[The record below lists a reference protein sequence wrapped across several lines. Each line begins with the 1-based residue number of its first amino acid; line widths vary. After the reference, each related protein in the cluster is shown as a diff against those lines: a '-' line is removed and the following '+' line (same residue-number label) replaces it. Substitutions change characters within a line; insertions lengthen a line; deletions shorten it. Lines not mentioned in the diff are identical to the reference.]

1 MLLFLLLFIFFSVI
15 QWLNV
20 KDIVSFVC
28 QHLNAFS
35 IKLIFFFSKYF
46 FVTQFLYVLLQA
58 CIKIG
63 ECSDSWITK
72 CLNELKLRKFEV
84 PFLS

>member
-35 IKLIFFFSKYF
+35 IKLIFFFQIF
-46 FVTQFLYVLLQA
+46 FCHSVSVCPATSLY
-58 CIKIG
+58 
-63 ECSDSWITK
+63 
-72 CLNELKLRKFEV
+72 
-84 PFLS
+84 

>member
-35 IKLIFFFSKYF
+35 IKLIFFFPN
-46 FVTQFLYVLLQA
+46 
-58 CIKIG
+58 I
-63 ECSDSWITK
+63 
-72 CLNELKLRKFEV
+72 
-84 PFLS
+84 FLSLSFCMSCYKLVLR